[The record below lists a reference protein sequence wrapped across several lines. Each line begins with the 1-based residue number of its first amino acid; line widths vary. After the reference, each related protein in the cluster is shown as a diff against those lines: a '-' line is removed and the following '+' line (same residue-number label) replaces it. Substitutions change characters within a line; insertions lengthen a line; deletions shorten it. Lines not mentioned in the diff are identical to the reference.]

1 MDSHS
6 INIDISTTE
15 PFEKGTTLGFHTFFG
30 NEYDNKIS
38 ALPEG
43 YKTADITVGV
53 KLVLNNAEHALEAVT
68 MLNGLKE
75 QYSAFPPVQE
85 ALDKGVAIDFR
96 QEDSNVHL
104 DMHLSGE
111 FAAAMRDNDL
121 FKNANVTG
129 LDFDHKVS
137 LDISTAFDPV
147 SVFSKSP
154 DELLMSA
161 FNWSIIGTGN
171 SQKMTNLIDNICAYF
186 ESKEMTDDRKNL
198 MNFMTMCK
206 FFIAVQKVAF
216 IFKYVPSLV
225 KDLVSGLSNN
235 NDLTTVTGAQG
246 MAQQMLPTAQ
256 LMAPMFLGPYMHVLK
271 SVQFAE
277 WEAHIFIPKIRLYA
291 NVTLSV
297 PNLNT
302 FVHENF
308 LQD

>member
-6 INIDISTTE
+6 VNIDISTTE
-15 PFEKGTTLGFHTFFG
+15 PFEKGLTLGFHTFFG

-104 DMHLSGE
+104 DMHVSGE
-111 FAAAMRDNDL
+111 YSVAMRANPL
-121 FKNANVTG
+121 FSNSNITG
-129 LDFDHKVS
+129 VDFDHKVS
-137 LDISTAFDPV
+137 LDISTAFDPI

-154 DELLMSA
+154 EELLMSA

-171 SQKMTNLIDNICAYF
+171 AQKMTNLIDNISKYF
-186 ESKEMTDDRKNL
+186 ESIEMTNEQKNGMIML
-198 MNFMTMCK
+198 K
-206 FFIAVQKVAF
+206 LFIAVHSVAF
-216 IFKYVPSLV
+216 NFKYVPSLV
-225 KDLVSGLSNN
+225 KDVVTGLTNN
-235 NDLTTVTGAQG
+235 NDLTTVTGAQAT
-246 MAQQMLPTAQ
+246 AQQVLPTAQ
-256 LMAPMFLGPYMHVLK
+256 AMAPMFLGPYMHVLK

-297 PNLNT
+297 PSLNT